1 MKLVSFLINHQVV
14 KFRHSTDLTETIFLI
29 VRNCNIKI
37 GMNITANKLYHF
49 NNIFGLNMLLS
60 ITRNLQKF
68 NSSNM
73 GILEC
78 TFQRLWTASQDGL
91 GMTGHEIS
99 CSFGSYLQCPN
110 TSRYCELCSWV
121 IFEELPI
128 VLRWAGTDQ
137 PWDIMFLMGYSNL
150 D

>member
-1 MKLVSFLINHQVV
+1 
-14 KFRHSTDLTETIFLI
+14 
-29 VRNCNIKI
+29 
-37 GMNITANKLYHF
+37 MNTTANKLYHL
-49 NNIFGLNMLLS
+49 NNIIGLNMLLFIS
-60 ITRNLQKF
+60 RNLQKF

-78 TFQRLWTASQDGL
+78 TFQRLWMGSGPLYWTQTSQDGL

-99 CSFGSYLQCPN
+99 CSFGIYLQCPN
-110 TSRYCELCSWV
+110 TSRYCELYSWV

-150 D
+150 DYSMVRKLMCDIKTLF